1 METSKQRTAKYRA
14 MQTNFDK
21 KWIREKD
28 RADKASKRAIMTEDE
43 KKQMREKYRLR
54 KAAKRISI
62 KKDKISNAEFC
73 KREIENNRMYKEN
86 RNKDNQRKKL
96 NLRGLIILS

>member
-1 METSKQRTAKYRA
+1 

-73 KREIENNRMYKEN
+73 KREIENNRMYKEK